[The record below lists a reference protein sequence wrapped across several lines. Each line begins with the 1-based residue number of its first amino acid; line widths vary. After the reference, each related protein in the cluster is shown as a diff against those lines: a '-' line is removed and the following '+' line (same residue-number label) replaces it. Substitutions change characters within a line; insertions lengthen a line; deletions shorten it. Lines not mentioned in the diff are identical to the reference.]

1 VLGSLQE
8 RSRRRSVKGILE
20 GGGEEEEEEESLKGI
35 FWRRKRRRRRR
46 SRSEGLYRS
55 L

>member
-20 GGGEEEEEEESLKGI
+20 GGGGGGGEEEGK
-35 FWRRKRRRRRR
+35 KKA
-46 SRSEGLYRS
+46 
-55 L
+55 

>member
-20 GGGEEEEEEESLKGI
+20 GGGGGEEEEGK
-35 FWRRKRRRRRR
+35 KKA
-46 SRSEGLYRS
+46 
-55 L
+55 